1 MSFISTNYG
10 MRIKRSGRSGS
21 MDTQLE
27 RNAKD
32 IINAL
37 DNSNQRFSDKKI
49 LLTGAAGFLGCQFVH
64 YFKVLNDSGI
74 LSAPCHLYA
83 WDNYLRG
90 VPDWLTELDGSS
102 GINMEKRDII
112 YDIDYPKPDFI
123 IHAASIASPIY
134 YRKYP
139 IETIDSNVT
148 GLRNILEYSKVN
160 NIESLL
166 FFSTSEIY
174 GDPDPAHIPT
184 TENYRGYVSC
194 TGPRACYDES
204 KRLGETLC
212 VNFWQI
218 HNVPVKIVRP
228 FNNYGPGLKITDKRV
243 VPDFFRDIINNR
255 DIVILSDGKAS
266 RTFCYISDAIEGYL
280 RLLLSDYNGEP
291 FNIGSDSPEVSI
303 GELAETIIDISGKK
317 LEVQYQAS
325 HDSDYLV
332 DNPKRRCPSIDK
344 AKKFLGYNPKIN
356 LEEGLR
362 RTYDYYIGHPDAEEL

>member
-1 MSFISTNYG
+1 MKAKHFGKFGN
-10 MRIKRSGRSGS
+10 
-21 MDTQLE
+21 MDSQLE
-27 RNAKD
+27 LNAKD
-32 IINAL
+32 IITGL
-37 DNSNQRFSDKKI
+37 DNFNQRFSGKKI

-74 LSAPCHLYA
+74 LNNPCHLYA

-90 VPDWLTELDGSS
+90 VPDWLAELDGGP
-102 GINMEKRDII
+102 GISMEKKDII
-112 YDIDYPKPDFI
+112 NDIDYPKPDFI
-123 IHAASIASPIY
+123 IHAASIASPVY

-174 GDPDPAHIPT
+174 GDPDPEHIPT
-184 TENYRGYVSC
+184 NEDYRGYVSC

-212 VNFWQI
+212 VNYWQI
-218 HNVPVKIVRP
+218 HNVPVKIARP

-291 FNIGSDSPEVSI
+291 FNIGANYPEVSI
-303 GELAETIIDISGKK
+303 GELAETIIEISDKK
-317 LEVQYQAS
+317 LTVRYQTS
-325 HDSDYLV
+325 RDSDYLV
-332 DNPKRRCPSIDK
+332 DNPQRRCPSIDK
-344 AKKFLGYNPKIN
+344 AKKMLNYFPKVN
-356 LEEGLR
+356 LQDGLR
-362 RTYDYYIGHPDAEEL
+362 RTYNYYLEHPVAEES

>member
-1 MSFISTNYG
+1 
-10 MRIKRSGRSGS
+10 
-21 MDTQLE
+21 MDIQLE
-27 RNAKD
+27 INAKD
-32 IINAL
+32 IITGL
-37 DNSNQRFSDKKI
+37 DNLNRRFSGKKI

-74 LSAPCHLYA
+74 LNTPCRLYA

-90 VPDWLTELDGSS
+90 VPDWLIEFDDCP
-102 GINMEKRDII
+102 GIIIEKKDII
-112 YDIDYPKPDFI
+112 NDVDYPYPDYI
-123 IHAASIASPIY
+123 IHAASIASPIF

-174 GDPDPAHIPT
+174 GDPNPANIPT
-184 TENYRGYVSC
+184 TEDYRGNVSC

-212 VNFWQI
+212 VNYWKI

-243 VPDFFRDIINNR
+243 IPDFFRDVINNR
-255 DIVILSDGKAS
+255 DIIILSDGKAS

-280 RLLLSDYNGEP
+280 RILLSDYNGEP
-291 FNIGSDSPEVSI
+291 FNIGTDTPEVSI

-317 LEVQYQAS
+317 LKVQYKTS
-325 HDSDYLV
+325 IDTNYLV
-332 DNPKRRCPSIDK
+332 DNPRRRCPSIDK
-344 AKKFLGYNPKIN
+344 AEKLLNYNPKVT
-356 LEEGLR
+356 LEDGLK
-362 RTYDYYIGHPDAEEL
+362 RTFRYYLEHPIAEEL